1 MSKLTTAILD
11 VLSDG
16 EWHTSK
22 EITDRACVMAS
33 AKRKNVAAALH
44 DMTDSNKIKR
54 QRFGNTDHD
63 YQYRMG
69 CWTAC
74 YQPSEVPMR
83 MTWFVHDPVDT
94 DTAAELLSR
103 YASRSIKT
111 QKTLSA
117 DPRLWLVSA
126 LLPEF
131 REEPKPSRQYKNPM
145 WS

>member
-1 MSKLTTAILD
+1 M
-11 VLSDG
+11 
-16 EWHTSK
+16 
-22 EITDRACVMAS
+22 
-33 AKRKNVAAALH
+33 
-44 DMTDSNKIKR
+44 
-54 QRFGNTDHD
+54 Q
-63 YQYRMG
+63 
-69 CWTAC
+69 
-74 YQPSEVPMR
+74 

-103 YASRSIKT
+103 YASRNIKT

-117 DPRLWLVSA
+117 DPHLWLVSA

>member
-1 MSKLTTAILD
+1 
-11 VLSDG
+11 
-16 EWHTSK
+16 
-22 EITDRACVMAS
+22 
-33 AKRKNVAAALH
+33 
-44 DMTDSNKIKR
+44 
-54 QRFGNTDHD
+54 
-63 YQYRMG
+63 
-69 CWTAC
+69 
-74 YQPSEVPMR
+74 

-94 DTAAELLSR
+94 DTDTASELLSR
-103 YASRSIKT
+103 YASRNIKT